1 MDLSSALD
9 TRKIRRVFRDWNSL
23 KLLGEN
29 TLAYLSLVHTHRIA
43 AGYSDTP
50 VGRGLALREV
60 FQAAL
65 ENLKP
70 DAGPPNP
77 REKRWRPYFILT
89 DQYLH
94 GRNPDWVQE
103 QLHVSKGT
111 YYTEQEKAL
120 QLLEEILQKWGEE
133 SAGPFADESQGL
145 SSSPFAEQ
153 HPALTVIIP
162 RPTVPLVGREEILAQ
177 VKQEFLEAGVA
188 AVALEGLPGVG
199 KTAIAIE
206 LAHDVDIQRHFKDG
220 ILWIGLG
227 RQPDILVLLGVWSA
241 ALGLSSEMD
250 ARPADL
256 AERAGLIRSRI
267 GNRRMLLIIDD
278 AWQTETAL
286 AFKLGGPNCAYLVTT
301 RLADVALDYA
311 GSQTHHVQELSIAD
325 GVRLL
330 AQITPE
336 ALGDVPGET
345 ETLARSVG
353 GLPLALIILGK
364 YLQKKMYR
372 GQAKRLPDV
381 LAELG
386 KAEVRLKLAQPQPPI
401 ENLHPSLPSGAPV
414 SLLSVIELSD
424 RALDKAAHQA
434 LLDLSLFPAKPNTFS
449 EQAAFATVHA
459 PPAVLDA
466 LIDSG
471 LVEVIKPNRFC
482 VHQTIVDYASL
493 FPQDADAQG
502 RLLDHFVRFASANAE
517 DFEMLELELNNLNV
531 AMAIAHQS
539 RAYQSLISLVNS
551 LYAFLETRGL
561 FATCEEQLNK
571 IFQIGEALGDQEERA
586 FILHWLGSFAVKRGR
601 LKRAIEYLQQSI
613 LLAQS
618 ARSTALA
625 EQQEFH
631 LYGAQR
637 GLAEEI
643 IQQTPQM
650 TSPLG
655 QAGTRILDPVL
666 SNTLKSEAQAQ
677 FTIYGIRSPSLVK
690 EERTRALVA
699 HNRFDLGVARMYMGS
714 YVESCAYLQ
723 ESLQIYAQLKL
734 RQETGL
740 ALNALGQVFQELCDY
755 AKSGE
760 YLERALAVCRDSEN
774 ARGEGWAYQNLSTL
788 AHLRGEYQRAVE
800 YSDRCIQSFSKI
812 GDRRG
817 IAWQLYHLGRIRRQI
832 GEIDEARACFDKAR
846 QVFHEL
852 GDWMGVGY
860 ALQNLGL
867 VAADF
872 GEDSDAQKQIEQAL
886 VIFLRI
892 DCVGVSAARLLLG
905 ILCRRHG
912 DYTGAVSHLEYTL
925 QSCRGTGYRR
935 GEARS
940 LANLGLVYSAQG
952 KKTEALNA
960 LEQAASIIAEVGAL
974 SNQASILTFLGQ
986 VQVENGLLDEAGES
1000 YQQALQLRKRLGQ
1013 ADLLVEPLAGLA
1025 RITFLKGEVLQ
1036 AGKSVD
1042 HILDA
1047 LQKRI
1052 ATRDLKSAVARI
1064 DQPIQVLLI
1073 CHQVLSACQD
1083 PRARTVLETAG
1094 QLLTFRLEQIRDE
1107 TQRQSF
1113 LQNVAVHA
1121 AVASLLGIPPSG
1133 LPPESKYNTN
1143 W

>member
-1 MDLSSALD
+1 MDISRALE

-29 TLAYLSLVHTHRIA
+29 PLAYLPLVHTHRIA

-65 ENLKP
+65 ETLKP
-70 DAGPPNP
+70 DVGPPNP
-77 REKRWRPYFILT
+77 REKRWRPYYILT

-120 QLLEEILQKWGEE
+120 ELLEEILEKWGEE
-133 SAGPFADESQGL
+133 SAGPFVEDSQGL
-145 SSSPFAEQ
+145 SSSPFIDQ
-153 HPALTVIIP
+153 HPALAVIIP
-162 RPTVPLVGREEILAQ
+162 RPSFPLVGREEILAQ
-177 VKQEFLEAGVA
+177 VKREFLEAGAA

-199 KTAIAIE
+199 KTALAIE

-227 RQPDILVLLGVWSA
+227 RQPDILALLGVWSA
-241 ALGLSSEMD
+241 ALGLSSEID
-250 ARPADL
+250 EHPASL
-256 AERAGLIRSRI
+256 AERAGMIRSRI
-267 GNRRMLLIIDD
+267 GSRRMLLIIDD
-278 AWQTETAL
+278 AWQIQTAL

-301 RLADVALDYA
+301 RLADVALDFA
-311 GSQTHHVQELSIAD
+311 GSQTQHVQELSIAD

-336 ALGDVPGET
+336 ALGNAPAEM

-364 YLQKKMYR
+364 TLQKKMYR
-372 GQAKRLPDV
+372 GQTKRLPDV
-381 LAELG
+381 LAELS
-386 KAEVRLKLAQPQPPI
+386 KAEVRLKIDQPQPPVD
-401 ENLHPSLPSGAPV
+401 NLHPSLPSGAPV

-449 EQAAFATVHA
+449 ERAAFATVHA
-459 PPAVLDA
+459 SPAVLDA

-471 LVEVIKPNRFC
+471 LVEVIRPNRLC

-493 FPQDADAQG
+493 FPPDPAAQG
-502 RLLDHFVRFASANAE
+502 RLLDHFVQFASAKAE
-517 DFEMLELELNNLNV
+517 DFEALELELNNLNL
-531 AMAIAHQS
+531 ALAIAHQTK
-539 RAYQSLISLVNS
+539 AYPSLISLVNS

-561 FATCEEQLNK
+561 FVTCEEQLAR
-571 IFQIGEALGDQEERA
+571 IYQIGEALGDQEERA
-586 FILHWLGSFAVKRGR
+586 FILHWLGSFAIKRGR

-613 LLAQS
+613 LLAQA

-625 EQQEFH
+625 EQEEFH
-631 LYGAQR
+631 LYGARR
-637 GLAEEI
+637 GMADEI
-643 IQQTPQM
+643 PQQTPHM
-650 TSPLG
+650 PSPLG

-666 SNTLKSEAQAQ
+666 SHTLKSEAQPQ
-677 FTIYGIRSPSLVK
+677 FTIYGVRSPSLVK
-690 EERTRALVA
+690 EERSRALVA
-699 HNRFDLGVARMYMGS
+699 HNHYDLGLARMYMGS
-714 YVESCAYLQ
+714 NVESCAYLQ
-723 ESLQIYAQLKL
+723 ESLQIYNQLKL
-734 RQETGL
+734 RQEMGL

-755 AKSGE
+755 SKSEE
-760 YLERALAVCRDSEN
+760 YLAQALAVCRESES

-788 AHLRGEYQRAVE
+788 AHLRGEYPRAIE
-800 YSDRCIQSFSKI
+800 FSDRCIQSFSKI

-860 ALQNLGL
+860 AIQNLGL
-867 VAADF
+867 ISSDL

-892 DCVGVSAARLLLG
+892 DCVGVSAARYLLG
-905 ILCRRHG
+905 VLCRRHG
-912 DYTGAVSHLEYTL
+912 DYSGAAAHFEFAL
-925 QSCRGTGYRR
+925 QSSRGTGSRR
-935 GEARS
+935 GEARA
-940 LANLGLVYSAQG
+940 LANLGLVLSAQG
-952 KKTEALNA
+952 KPAEALAA
-960 LEQAASIIAEVGAL
+960 LQQAASILAEVGAI
-974 SNQASILTFLGQ
+974 SNQASILTSLGQ
-986 VQVENGLLDEAGES
+986 VQLDERLLDEARES
-1000 YQQALQLRKRLGQ
+1000 CQQALQLRKRLGQ
-1013 ADLLVEPLAGLA
+1013 ADLLIEPLAGLA
-1025 RITFLKGEVLQ
+1025 RAAFMKGDLLE
-1036 AGKSVD
+1036 AGKFVD
-1042 HILDA
+1042 QIWDA
-1047 LQKRI
+1047 LHTRI
-1052 ATRDLKSAVARI
+1052 AARGLQVALARI
-1064 DQPIQVLLI
+1064 DQPFRVLLA
-1073 CHQVLSACQD
+1073 CQDLLSACQD
-1083 PRARTVLETAG
+1083 PRAGSVLETAR
-1094 QLLTFRLEQIRDE
+1094 QLLALRLEHLRDE

-1113 LQNVAVHA
+1113 LRNVAAHA
-1121 AVASLLGIPPSG
+1121 EIASRLDIRTSG
-1133 LPPESKYNTN
+1133 SSPEIMRSDQE
-1143 W
+1143 